1 MNSSLKFKREK
12 VSSLMGHTEV
22 RYTEEGTAGDVPESA
37 FQIIA
42 DPMGVRFRG
51 GPSTHLSSSDDLEL
65 FAATVGAAFHDHV
78 ALKPKLAKN
87 LSGH

>member
-12 VSSLMGHTEV
+12 VSSLMGYTEV
-22 RYTEEGTAGDVPESA
+22 RYTEEGMAGDVPENP

-42 DPMGVRFRG
+42 DPMGVRFKG
-51 GPSTHLSSSDDLEL
+51 GPSTHITSQDDLEI

-78 ALKPKLAKN
+78 ALKPKLARN